1 MKYLIRE
8 VKVDDAEKLIEYVN
22 KVSGESDNLT
32 FGIGEFEMTVE
43 KEVEFI
49 ESLIDDDN
57 AIMLLAMDGNEIIGQ
72 VHYSGGKRKRLKHVG
87 EFGITVRKD
96 YWGQGIGRMLLEEM
110 IKWAKASPY
119 CEKINLR
126 VRDDNLKAIA
136 LYRKLGFKVEGL
148 LKRDM
153 KINGE
158 FTDCLFM
165 GMEIGKQ

>member
-8 VKVDDAEKLIEYVN
+8 VKVEDAEKLIEYVN
-22 KVSGESDNLT
+22 RVSGESDNLT
-32 FGIGEFEMTVE
+32 FGLGEFEMTVE
-43 KEVEFI
+43 KEIEFI
-49 ESLIDDDN
+49 KSLEEDDN
-57 AIMLLAMDGNEIIGQ
+57 SIMLLAMDGDEIAGQ
-72 VHYSGGKRKRLKHVG
+72 VHYGGGKRKRLKHVG
-87 EFGITVRKD
+87 EFGITVRED
-96 YWGQGIGRMLLEEM
+96 YWGQGIGRILLEEM

-119 CEKINLR
+119 CEKINLK

-158 FTDCLFM
+158 FVDCLFM
-165 GMEIGKQ
+165 GMVIEK